1 MTVLFFFR
9 KFFDQTILCN
19 SLIWTCEVTGHTGMT
34 FAEALESEI
43 NSRKQLETFPP
54 TLQLPILHLASF
66 TRRTIFKDLLDDIF
80 GFVKDRYFIGE
91 SVTVTMGTE
100 KKNAVVIK
108 VFPMANNFNHPLGD
122 AGIGNNIEGE
132 TLKKSIKRLFVAAVF
147 STHISLDI

>member
-1 MTVLFFFR
+1 M
-9 KFFDQTILCN
+9 
-19 SLIWTCEVTGHTGMT
+19 TGHTGMT
-34 FAEALESEI
+34 FSEALESEI

-54 TLQLPILHLASF
+54 TLQLPILHLASL

-91 SVTVTMGTE
+91 NVTITMGTE

-122 AGIGNNIEGE
+122 TGVGNNVEGE
-132 TLKKSIKRLFVAAVF
+132 ALKKSIKRLIFAEVF
-147 STHISLDI
+147 STYVLLYI